1 MEVFPMEKKTLGTF
15 IAVLR
20 KAKGLTQ
27 KQLAEMLNVSDKAVS
42 RWERDECAPDLSVIP
57 VLAEIFDITAD
68 ELLRGQRK
76 QSQEPVTHYEVQKTD
91 KQLRYLLKK
100 KEMDYTILTCVSIG
114 IALFGLIAAMIGNL
128 GFLRGYIGFFVSCF
142 FFITAV
148 LCQIAFLVR
157 GMRSLDAEELAD
169 EAAKTRKIMILQ
181 AELSLGI
188 TACLFAA
195 CLPLIVLVH
204 DTYVGLSAGSWALY
218 GLLWGGIAA
227 IICLVICL
235 LINKRLGCQTFP
247 ALSTPKN
254 KLRIRSTLILA
265 AVLLATYIVHG
276 NLYSFA
282 YANLHWMGTATKW
295 ETWEELKE
303 YLETPIRDDGEEL
316 EHVSTRN
323 NGYVDI
329 GTYIAPD
336 GSYID
341 ITERN
346 YVLVYEED
354 MKTPEYECIKRNQAV
369 KRFSFSFTEDHF
381 PIYTMDS
388 RQLIQAE
395 NKLVYIHLVFLS
407 IGIVEILTA
416 ILIYRRKV
424 KRL

>member
-1 MEVFPMEKKTLGTF
+1 MEKKTLGTF

-27 KQLAEMLNVSDKAVS
+27 KQLAEMLNVSDKAIS

-57 VLAEIFDITAD
+57 VLADIFDITAD

-76 QSQEPVTHYEVQKTD
+76 QPQEPVTHYGVQKTET
-91 KQLRYLLKK
+91 QIRYLLKK
-100 KEMDYTILTCVSIG
+100 KETDFTILSCVSIG

-128 GFLRGYIGFFVSCF
+128 GFLRGYIGFFVSCI
-142 FFITAV
+142 FFIPAA
-148 LCQIAFLVR
+148 LCPVIFLVR
-157 GMRSLDAEELAD
+157 GLRSLEAEELEEVSTETKKA
-169 EAAKTRKIMILQ
+169 MILQ
-181 AELSLGI
+181 TELSLTI
-188 TACLFAA
+188 TVCLFAA

-235 LINKRLGCQTFP
+235 LINKRLGYQTFST
-247 ALSTPKN
+247 LSTPRN
-254 KLRIRSTLILA
+254 KLRIRSALILA

-276 NLYSFA
+276 NLYDFA

-323 NGYVDI
+323 TGYVDI

-336 GSYID
+336 GSYMD

-346 YVLVYEED
+346 VVLVYKED
-354 MKTPEYECIKRNQAV
+354 MKTPEYECIRRNQSV
-369 KRFSFSFTEDHF
+369 KRFYYSPTDDHF

-388 RQLIQAE
+388 SQLIQAE
-395 NKLVYIHLVFLS
+395 NKLVYIHLAFLS
-407 IGIVEILTA
+407 IGIVEFIAA
-416 ILIYRRKV
+416 ILIYRRTV
-424 KRL
+424 KKL

>member
-1 MEVFPMEKKTLGTF
+1 MEKKTLGTF

-27 KQLAEMLNVSDKAVS
+27 KQLAEMLNVSDKAIS

-57 VLAEIFDITAD
+57 VLADIFDITAD

-76 QSQEPVTHYEVQKTD
+76 QPQEPVTHYGVQKTET
-91 KQLRYLLKK
+91 QIRYLLKK
-100 KEMDYTILTCVSIG
+100 KETDFTILSCVSIG

-128 GFLRGYIGFFVSCF
+128 GFLRGYIGFFVSCI
-142 FFITAV
+142 FFIPAA
-148 LCQIAFLVR
+148 LCPVIFLVR
-157 GMRSLDAEELAD
+157 GLRSLEAEELEEVSTETKKA
-169 EAAKTRKIMILQ
+169 MILQ
-181 AELSLGI
+181 TELSLTI
-188 TACLFAA
+188 TVCLFAA

-235 LINKRLGCQTFP
+235 LINKRLGYQTFST
-247 ALSTPKN
+247 LSTPRN
-254 KLRIRSTLILA
+254 KLRIRSALILA

-276 NLYSFA
+276 NLYDFA

-323 NGYVDI
+323 TGYVDI

-336 GSYID
+336 GSYMD
-341 ITERN
+341 ITDRN
-346 YVLVYEED
+346 VVLVYKED
-354 MKTPEYECIKRNQAV
+354 MKTPEYECIRRNQSV
-369 KRFSFSFTEDHF
+369 KRFYYSPTDDHF

-388 RQLIQAE
+388 SQLIQAE
-395 NKLVYIHLVFLS
+395 NKLVYIHLAFLS
-407 IGIVEILTA
+407 IGIVEFIAA
-416 ILIYRRKV
+416 ILIYRRTV
-424 KRL
+424 KKL

>member
-1 MEVFPMEKKTLGTF
+1 MEKRTLGTF

-27 KQLAEMLNVSDKAVS
+27 KQLAEMLNVSDKAIS

-57 VLAEIFDITAD
+57 VLADIFDITAD

-76 QSQEPVTHYEVQKTD
+76 QPQEPVTHYGVQKTET
-91 KQLRYLLKK
+91 QIRYLLKK
-100 KEMDYTILTCVSIG
+100 KETDFTILSCVSIG

-128 GFLRGYIGFFVSCF
+128 GFLRGYIGFFVSCI
-142 FFITAV
+142 FFIPAA
-148 LCQIAFLVR
+148 LCPVIFLVR
-157 GMRSLDAEELAD
+157 GLRSLEAEELEEVSTETKKA
-169 EAAKTRKIMILQ
+169 MILQ
-181 AELSLGI
+181 TELSLTI
-188 TACLFAA
+188 TVCLFAA

-235 LINKRLGCQTFP
+235 LINKRLGYQTFST
-247 ALSTPKN
+247 LSTPRN
-254 KLRIRSTLILA
+254 KLRIRSALILA

-276 NLYSFA
+276 NLYDFA

-323 NGYVDI
+323 TGYVDI

-336 GSYID
+336 GSYMD
-341 ITERN
+341 ITDRN
-346 YVLVYEED
+346 VVLVYKED
-354 MKTPEYECIKRNQAV
+354 MKTPEYECIRRNQSV
-369 KRFSFSFTEDHF
+369 KRFYYSPTDDHF

-388 RQLIQAE
+388 SQLIQAE
-395 NKLVYIHLVFLS
+395 NKLVYIHLAFLS
-407 IGIVEILTA
+407 IGIVEFIAA
-416 ILIYRRKV
+416 ILIYRRTV
-424 KRL
+424 KKL

>member
-1 MEVFPMEKKTLGTF
+1 MEKKTLGSF

-42 RWERDECAPDLSVIP
+42 RWERDECAPDLSAIP
-57 VLAEIFDITAD
+57 VLADIFDITAD

-76 QSQEPVTHYEVQKTD
+76 QTQEPVTQYDIQKSE

-100 KEMDYTILTCVSIG
+100 KVTDFSVTTCIAIAVALIG
-114 IALFGLIAAMIGNL
+114 LVAAMIVNL
-128 GFLRGYIGFFVSCF
+128 GFLRGYIGFFVSCCF
-142 FFITAV
+142 YIAAAV
-148 LCQIAFLVR
+148 YQVGILLR
-157 GMRSLDAEELAD
+157 GLQSLDADELNA
-169 EAAKTRKIMILQ
+169 EAERPRRSMILLS
-181 AELSLGI
+181 ELSLGI
-188 TACLFAA
+188 TTSLFAA

-218 GLLWGGIAA
+218 GFLWGGIAA
-227 IICLVICL
+227 IICLVVCL
-235 LINKRLGCQTFP
+235 LINKRLGFQTFP
-247 ALSTPKN
+247 TLSTPKN
-254 KLRIRSTLILA
+254 KLRIRSALILA

-323 NGYVDI
+323 TGYVDI
-329 GTYIAPD
+329 GTYIALD
-336 GSYID
+336 GSYTD

-388 RQLIQAE
+388 LQLIQAE
-395 NKLVYIHLVFLS
+395 NKLVYIHLAFLF
-407 IGIVEILTA
+407 IGIVEIIAA
-416 ILIYRRKV
+416 ILIYRRKA

>member
-1 MEVFPMEKKTLGTF
+1 MENKTIGTF
-15 IAVLR
+15 ISVLR

-27 KQLAEMLNVSDKAVS
+27 KQLAEMVNVSDKAIS

-57 VLAEIFDITAD
+57 VLADIFGITAD

-76 QSQEPVTHYEVQKTD
+76 HPQEPVTPYETQKSE

-100 KEMDYTILTCVSIG
+100 KVTDFSITTCVAIAVALIG
-114 IALFGLIAAMIGNL
+114 LVAAMIVNL
-128 GFLRGYIGFFVSCF
+128 GFLRGYIGFFVSCCF
-142 FFITAV
+142 YIAAAV
-148 LCQIAFLVR
+148 YQVGILLWGLQ
-157 GMRSLDAEELAD
+157 SLDADELEA
-169 EAAKTRKIMILQ
+169 EAARPRRSMILLS
-181 AELSLGI
+181 ELSLGI
-188 TACLFAA
+188 TACLFAV

-204 DTYVGLSAGSWALY
+204 DTYVGLSADSWALY

-227 IICLVICL
+227 IVCLVICL
-235 LINKRLGCQTFP
+235 LINKRLGYQTFP

-254 KLRIRSTLILA
+254 KLRIRSALSLA
-265 AVLLATYIVHG
+265 AVLLVTFIVHG
-276 NLYSFA
+276 NLYDFT
-282 YANLHWMGTATKW
+282 YANLHWLGTGTKW
-295 ETWEELKE
+295 ESWEELKE

-336 GSYID
+336 GSYMD

-346 YVLVYEED
+346 VVLVYEED
-354 MKTPEYECIKRNQAV
+354 MKTPEYEYIKRNQAV

-388 RQLIQAE
+388 RQLSQAE
-395 NKLVYIHLVFLS
+395 NKLVYIHLAFLF
-407 IGIVEILTA
+407 IGIVEILAA
-416 ILIYRRKV
+416 ILIYRRKA

>member
-1 MEVFPMEKKTLGTF
+1 MEKKTLGTF

-27 KQLAEMLNVSDKAVS
+27 KQLAEMLNVSDKAIS

-57 VLAEIFDITAD
+57 VLADIFDITAD
-68 ELLRGQRK
+68 ELLRGHRRQPH
-76 QSQEPVTHYEVQKTD
+76 EPVTHYGVQKTE
-91 KQLRYLLKK
+91 KQIRYLLKK
-100 KEMDYTILTCVSIG
+100 KETDFTILSCVSID
-114 IALFGLIAAMIGNL
+114 IALFGLVAAMIVNL
-128 GFLRGYIGFFVSCF
+128 GFLRGYIGFFVSCCF
-142 FFITAV
+142 YIAAAV
-148 LCQIAFLVR
+148 YQVGILLR
-157 GMRSLDAEELAD
+157 GLQSLDAD
-169 EAAKTRKIMILQ
+169 EMEAESARPRRSMVLLS
-181 AELSLGI
+181 ELSLGI
-188 TACLFAA
+188 TVCLFAA

-227 IICLVICL
+227 IICLVACL
-235 LINKRLGCQTFP
+235 LINKSLGFQTFP
-247 ALSTPKN
+247 TLSTPKN
-254 KLRIRSTLILA
+254 KLRIHSALILA

-316 EHVSTRN
+316 ELVSTRN
-323 NGYVDI
+323 TGYVDI

-336 GSYID
+336 GTYMD

-346 YVLVYEED
+346 VVLVYEED
-354 MKTPEYECIKRNQAV
+354 MKTPKYECIRRNQAV
-369 KRFSFSFTEDHF
+369 KRFTYSFTDNHF

-407 IGIVEILTA
+407 IGLLEVLAA
-416 ILIYRRKV
+416 ILIYRRKA

>member
-1 MEVFPMEKKTLGTF
+1 MENKTIGAF

-57 VLAEIFDITAD
+57 VLTDIFDITAD

-76 QSQEPVTHYEVQKTD
+76 QPQEPVTPYETQKSE

-100 KEMDYTILTCVSIG
+100 KVTDFSITTCVAIAVALIG
-114 IALFGLIAAMIGNL
+114 LVAAMIVNL
-128 GFLRGYIGFFVSCF
+128 GFLRGYIGFFVSCCF
-142 FFITAV
+142 YIAAAV
-148 LCQIAFLVR
+148 YQVGILLR
-157 GMRSLDAEELAD
+157 GLQSLDADEMEA
-169 EAAKTRKIMILQ
+169 EAALPRRSMILLS
-181 AELSLGI
+181 ELSLGI

-235 LINKRLGCQTFP
+235 LINKRLGYQTFP
-247 ALSTPKN
+247 ALSTPRN
-254 KLRIRSTLILA
+254 KLRIRSALILA

-276 NLYSFA
+276 NLYDFA

-323 NGYVDI
+323 TGYVDI

-336 GSYID
+336 GSYMD
-341 ITERN
+341 ITDRN
-346 YVLVYEED
+346 VVLVYEED
-354 MKTPEYECIKRNQAV
+354 MKTPEYEYIKRNQAV

-395 NKLVYIHLVFLS
+395 NKLVYIHLAFLF
-407 IGIVEILTA
+407 IGIVEIIAA
-416 ILIYRRKV
+416 ILIYRRKA